1 MQRIEVGGRT
11 IKICK
16 VVSAEAFRKSGIDF
30 ARLRKGLLVNVKL
43 LLEQKNL

>member
-1 MQRIEVGGRT
+1 MKT

-16 VVSAEAFRKSGIDF
+16 VRSVEAFKKSGIDF
-30 ARLRKGLLVNVKL
+30 ARLRKGLLIDGRL

>member
-1 MQRIEVGGRT
+1 MQKGGVNVRT

-30 ARLRKGLLVNVKL
+30 TRLRKGLLVNGKL